1 MQNILQPFLFANL
14 PVRGRILQLSD
25 LSSHVPTLQSAQEA
39 CAQTLTELLAAA
51 ALLAHDAKH
60 TLAVSLQI
68 QHAEL
73 GALIFAQCS
82 LSATL
87 KAYANPAAQA
97 TPFESYAKVPG
108 GIFAVT
114 MEPKE
119 IDQRYQS
126 LIPLTHATA
135 AGCLADYFKNSVQT
149 PTHFVV
155 FGNHERA
162 LAVMLQALPAKELP
176 EDDWNRLALLLKTLN
191 TEEALDPAL
200 TPQTLLERLFAEDDL
215 TLYTAET
222 PEFAHDDPRPRMLA
236 ALASLPADE
245 LKQLIANA
253 PVTLTDNTSGQTHT
267 FTAEDLAHL
276 TDAPGSHET
285 PINVTRKLQ
294 G

>member
-25 LSSHVPTLQSAQEA
+25 LSSHVPTLPEAKDA

-82 LSATL
+82 LSGTL

-119 IDQRYQS
+119 LDQRYQS
-126 LIPLTHATA
+126 LIPLAHPTA
-135 AGCLADYFKNSVQT
+135 AECLVDYFQNSVQT

-155 FGNHERA
+155 FGNHQRA
-162 LAVMLQALPAKELP
+162 LALMLQALPAKELP
-176 EDDWNRLALLLKTLN
+176 EDDWTRLALLLKTLKA
-191 TEEALDPAL
+191 EEALDPTL

-215 TLYTAET
+215 TLYEAEH
-222 PEFAHDDPRPRMLA
+222 PAFAHDDPRPRMLA

-245 LKQLIANA
+245 LKDLITKA
-253 PVTLTDNTSGQTHT
+253 PITLTDNTSGQTVT
-267 FTAEDLAHL
+267 FTAEELAHL
-276 TDAPGSHET
+276 QPTDASPT
-285 PINVTRKLQ
+285 N
-294 G
+294 